1 MKLRKILDM
10 SYKEFMERLTDED
23 IENIEWIFKESSSS
37 NIYSDA
43 QGIYDDGARLGCN
56 NLDDEYL
63 DISEYF
69 RLVREEREI
78 WGNQKEIFQ
87 IIIKKVRNVIAEID
101 KTRKIICTELNDLT
115 EEELS
120 RMYSDLMNTREKFLS
135 TSFYSSTLEELEQ
148 ERFQLQEQLL
158 NVRILLK
165 EKRQLD
171 CTAEIKL
178 MQHLFS

>member
-1 MKLRKILDM
+1 M
-10 SYKEFMERLTDED
+10 
-23 IENIEWIFKESSSS
+23 
-37 NIYSDA
+37 
-43 QGIYDDGARLGCN
+43 
-56 NLDDEYL
+56 
-63 DISEYF
+63 
-69 RLVREEREI
+69 
-78 WGNQKEIFQ
+78 
-87 IIIKKVRNVIAEID
+87 IAEID